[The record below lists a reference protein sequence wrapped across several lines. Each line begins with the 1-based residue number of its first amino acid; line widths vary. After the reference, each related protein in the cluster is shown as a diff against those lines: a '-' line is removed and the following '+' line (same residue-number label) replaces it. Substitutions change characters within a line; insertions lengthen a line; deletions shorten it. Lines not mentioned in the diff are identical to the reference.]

1 MILVKPDEFV
11 LQSGY
16 QVRGRGWGGGGGGE
30 MLPGYPIKK
39 AFFAMS
45 IHARCEFLN
54 RSGYVTEEGYFG
66 EDGTEGL

>member
-16 QVRGRGWGGGGGGE
+16 QVRGGGWGGGGE

-39 AFFAMS
+39 AFLAMS
-45 IHARCEFLN
+45 IHARCEFLY

-66 EDGTEGL
+66 EDSTEGL